1 MSGATRLAQ
10 ILGVAQLPMRTRQP
24 GFTYADLLGRIAHD
38 ALADAQLGAKDIDG
52 LIVALSPTTLLGV
65 DDPYYWGLAG
75 LPGAD
80 RFLGRVQVAAASG
93 IPALRLACA
102 HIAARRARR
111 ILIVSGDLADE
122 GSSLG
127 NALGQL
133 QDPFTDKQYPRNAIT
148 TAAVQMSGY
157 MAANRLDERDMAH
170 VIVKNRGNGVLNKYA
185 QLRQPVSLEE
195 VIASPP
201 LAWPV
206 KRLDSSPRTS
216 GAAAIVVGPTD
227 QKTHHR
233 PTFAAGFGSF
243 VSGRNIGARMIPKDS
258 SYFDGSDL
266 AVAGRQAYAMAG
278 ISDPAKDIHMAEVY
292 ASFGIIELIS
302 IEALGLAGGR
312 NAARL
317 LSDGSFTNPS
327 DLPVNPSGGAT
338 CGNPISSAGLVRII
352 EVVEQLRG
360 DGGERQ
366 VKRSVDR
373 AVVSAIGGTFQS
385 HEVGILES

>member
-1 MSGATRLAQ
+1 MSSATKLGQ
-10 ILGVAQLPMRTRQP
+10 ILGVAQMPMRTRQSK
-24 GFTYADLLGRIAHD
+24 FTYADLLGRIAHD
-38 ALADAQLGAKDIDG
+38 AIADAQLEAKDIDG
-52 LIVALSPTTLLGV
+52 LIIALSPTTLIGV
-65 DDPYYWGLAG
+65 DDPYYWGLSG
-75 LPGAD
+75 LPGAH
-80 RFLGRVQVAAASG
+80 RFLGRVQIAAASG

-102 HIAARRARR
+102 HIAARRASR
-111 ILIVSGDLADE
+111 ILIVAGDLADE

-133 QDPFTDKQYPRNAIT
+133 MDPFTDKQYPRNAIT
-148 TAAVQMSGY
+148 AAAVQMSGY
-157 MAANRLDERDMAH
+157 MAANKLDEREMAH

-185 QLRQPVSLEE
+185 QLKQAVTLDE
-195 VIASPP
+195 VLASPP

-216 GAAAIVVGPTD
+216 GAAAIVVGPVD

-233 PTFAAGFGSF
+233 PTFATGFGSF
-243 VSGRNIGARMIPKDS
+243 VSGRNIGARMTPKDS

-266 AVAGRQAYAMAG
+266 AMAGRQAYKMAG
-278 ISDPAKDIHMAEVY
+278 VSNPAKDIHVAEVY
-292 ASFGIIELIS
+292 ASFGVIELIS
-302 IEALGLAGGR
+302 IEALGLAGGK

-317 LSDGSFTNPS
+317 LSDGAFTNES

-360 DGGERQ
+360 NGGERQ

-373 AVVSAIGGTFQS
+373 TVVSAIGGTFQC
-385 HEVGILES
+385 HEVGVLES